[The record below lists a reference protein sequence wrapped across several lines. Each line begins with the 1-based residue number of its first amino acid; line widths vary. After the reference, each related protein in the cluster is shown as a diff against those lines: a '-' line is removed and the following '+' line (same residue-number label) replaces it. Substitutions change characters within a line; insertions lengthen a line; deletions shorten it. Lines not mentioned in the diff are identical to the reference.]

1 MKTVP
6 RALYGMTM
14 MEPNICR
21 DDFTAY
27 ADVCFREFGDRV
39 AHWTTMMEP
48 NIIAQGAY
56 DVGIVA
62 PGRCSYPFGR
72 DCTVGNSTVEPYLFL
87 HYNLLAHS
95 SVVRL
100 YREKYQVGLPCIFI
114 PFSSEPCVSAQLS
127 WYHTVHDLITAY
139 WASGCAEGRCRHK
152 SLLLV
157 HLRVDSFSWRYS
169 GNGKSQRLLV
179 WQVC

>member
-1 MKTVP
+1 
-6 RALYGMTM
+6 MTM

-48 NIIAQGAY
+48 NIIAQGSY
-56 DVGIVA
+56 DIGIVA
-62 PGRCSYPFGR
+62 PGRCSYPFGH
-72 DCTVGNSTVEPYLFL
+72 DCTAGNSTVEPYLFL

-100 YREKYQVGLPCIFI
+100 YREKYQVGFAMNFHSLRSLVFLLNFLDITH
-114 PFSSEPCVSAQLS
+114 EPCSS
-127 WYHTVHDLITAY
+127 P
-139 WASGCAEGRCRHK
+139 SGCAEGRCGHK
-152 SLLLV
+152 PLLLV
-157 HLRVDSFSWRYS
+157 HLLIDRFS
-169 GNGKSQRLLV
+169 
-179 WQVC
+179 

>member
-48 NIIAQGAY
+48 NIIAQGSY

-100 YREKYQVGLPCIFI
+100 YREKYQVGLP
-114 PFSSEPCVSAQLS
+114 FSFPSVQSLVFLLNFLDITHEPCSS
-127 WYHTVHDLITAY
+127 P
-139 WASGCAEGRCRHK
+139 SGCAEGHCRHK
-152 SLLLV
+152 PLLLV
-157 HLRVDSFSWRYS
+157 HLLID
-169 GNGKSQRLLV
+169 
-179 WQVC
+179 

>member
-6 RALYGMTM
+6 RSLYGMTM

-48 NIIAQGAY
+48 NIIAQGSY
-56 DVGIVA
+56 DVGIVP
-62 PGRCSYPFGR
+62 PGRCSYPFGH

-100 YREKYQVGLPCIFI
+100 YREKYQRTVRLAYKPIFI

-127 WYHTVHDLITAY
+127 
-139 WASGCAEGRCRHK
+139 
-152 SLLLV
+152 
-157 HLRVDSFSWRYS
+157 
-169 GNGKSQRLLV
+169 
-179 WQVC
+179 